1 MTILFVTINKIIS
14 LYIRDIISSMTRSIP
29 TSKTHTRPTLTRKK
43 SQYFTNQSC
52 QGTCYAH
59 ASTILIA
66 RLLKLYF
73 SDYFGKEIEWCDY
86 YYNTLFCN
94 NGKIFECF
102 KRNKEKPLNRLNCE
116 KYMLTQKFQSS
127 QKTHTISDDKSD
139 DISDDI
145 SDDKGDDISNYK
157 ESKDENGW
165 NNENPSALLFYF
177 IYTIITKKYLFK
189 GGNIVLSII
198 LFFEFFRTTIIT
210 KEVVAAILKYDITD
224 WEDENDNKYF
234 YSIISQL
241 TTMLLEV
248 QKCLKDGTFNPNLYY
263 ASNLNYTIVNPII
276 IYNYKTYWPSIEN
289 SLKITSIMLNV
300 IGHKLATL
308 HQIRP
313 WRKDNMLAIKT
324 FLVAVLEKGLYVII
338 GVQRKIFDETTN
350 KFKIVTH
357 SMILN
362 GVTHGK
368 NGEEYLSIKNSHGR
382 YGNTFLTQEKNNK
395 IEMHTFFKTY
405 KYIFEMFC
413 FDVPTSKKEDVMT
426 DEVEPK
432 FEPKFEFGEVDS
444 KNNSLLY
451 AGGKHQTSKNKKNKK
466 SKKIKLKQ
474 RLTLKK

>member
-1 MTILFVTINKIIS
+1 MNILFVTINKIIS
-14 LYIRDIISSMTRSIP
+14 LYIRDIIEFMISISSMTRSIP
-29 TSKTHTRPTLTRKK
+29 TSKTHTRPTLTRPTLTRPTLTRKK
-43 SQYFTNQSC
+43 SQYFTNQLC

-59 ASTILIA
+59 ASAILIA
-66 RLLKLYF
+66 RLLKIYF
-73 SDYFGKEIEWCDY
+73 SKHFGKEIEWCDY
-86 YYNTLFCN
+86 YYNTLLCN
-94 NGKIFECF
+94 DGAIFECF
-102 KRNKEKPLNRLNCE
+102 KNDKEKKIILNC
-116 KYMLTQKFQSS
+116 KAYITS
-127 QKTHTISDDKSD
+127 QKKIDDFL
-139 DISDDI
+139 
-145 SDDKGDDISNYK
+145 NYK
-157 ESKDENGW
+157 YNEKNDKIYEIYEESRDKDGW

-177 IYTIITKKYLFK
+177 IYTIITEKYLFK

-224 WEDENDNKYF
+224 WEDENDKKYF
-234 YSIISQL
+234 YTIISQL

-289 SLKITSIMLNV
+289 SLKLTSIMLNV

-324 FLVAVLEKGLYVII
+324 FLVSVLEKGLYVII

-368 NGEEYLSIKNSHGR
+368 NGEKYLSIKNSHGR
-382 YGNTFLTQEKNNK
+382 YGNAFLTQEKNNK

-413 FDVPTSKKEDVMT
+413 FDVPTSKKEDIMT
-426 DEVEPK
+426 DEVV
-432 FEPKFEFGEVDS
+432 PKFEFGEVAS
-444 KNNSLLY
+444 NNSLLY

-474 RLTLKK
+474 RLT

>member
-1 MTILFVTINKIIS
+1 MTILCVTINKIIS
-14 LYIRDIISSMTRSIP
+14 LYIRDIIEFMISISSMTRP
-29 TSKTHTRPTLTRKK
+29 TMTRPTLTRPTMTRPTLTRPTLTRKK
-43 SQYFTNQSC
+43 SQYFTNQLC

-59 ASTILIA
+59 ASAILIA
-66 RLLKLYF
+66 RLLKIYF
-73 SDYFGKEIEWCDY
+73 SKHFGKEIEWCDY
-86 YYNTLFCN
+86 YYNTLLCN
-94 NGKIFECF
+94 DGAIFECF
-102 KRNKEKPLNRLNCE
+102 KNDKEKKIILNC
-116 KYMLTQKFQSS
+116 KAYITS
-127 QKTHTISDDKSD
+127 QKNIDDFLN
-139 DISDDI
+139 
-145 SDDKGDDISNYK
+145 DKYNEKNDEIYEEFRDK
-157 ESKDENGW
+157 EGW

-177 IYTIITKKYLFK
+177 IYTIITEKYLFK

-224 WEDENDNKYF
+224 WEDENDKKYF
-234 YSIISQL
+234 YTIISQL

-324 FLVAVLEKGLYVII
+324 FLVSVLEKGLYVII
-338 GVQRKIFDETTN
+338 GVQRKIFDQTTN
-350 KFKIVTH
+350 KLKIVTH

-362 GVTHGK
+362 GVEHEDGK
-368 NGEEYLSIKNSHGR
+368 TILTIKNSHGR
-382 YGNTFLTQEKNNK
+382 HGNAFLTQEKNNK

-405 KYIFEMFC
+405 KYIFEMYC
-413 FDVPTSKKEDVMT
+413 FDVPTSKKEDEMVY
-426 DEVEPK
+426 D
-432 FEPKFEFGEVDS
+432 D
-444 KNNSLLY
+444 SLLY
-451 AGGKHQTSKNKKNKK
+451 AGGKHKTSKNKKNKH

-474 RLTLKK
+474 TLNK